1 MGGAKVVVYGLSTE
15 GYAIASQMAIKGAD
29 VYIIDEST
37 PSAISLKAEIAKTY
51 PNVSSLKED
60 EPLLAME
67 PIDVAISKAQYL
79 FFLLAM
85 EPIDVAISKAQ
96 YLFFTPRI
104 RKTGQD
110 IKTEIHSKF
119 KDAVTSMKKNS
130 SVIFTLPT
138 GFGGNNE
145 NISLLEHVTGL
156 ETGKHISYFYY
167 PLEDLKEPPKIIGS
181 FNGKEDSTLAELLT
195 VGKKEKKFVA
205 ISSSE
210 HFHAIDVL
218 SRFSSLCSV
227 LEVCKY
233 AQDDITKNDL
243 SSDDFQEIF
252 LDNMVSGLF
261 DLKSLG
267 SSFEGANSL
276 MYLINGSVKGIDG
289 YIKRLIDEIRSTL
302 KKNDL
307 KASRTKIALS
317 WTLDQHAMRGDKIE
331 MLQNL
336 TSRLRDYIGD
346 VEAYE
351 DPNFDLFHSD
361 KTTIVVAC
369 SKSDFDNIEK
379 TKQDSDLIIVKANP
393 LCETINNSIN

>member
-1 MGGAKVVVYGLSTE
+1 MAGPKVVVYGLSTE

-79 FFLLAM
+79 FF
-85 EPIDVAISKAQ
+85 
-96 YLFFTPRI
+96 TPRI

-119 KDAVTSMKKNS
+119 KDAVTSLKKNS

-156 ETGKHISYFYY
+156 QAGKNISYFYY
-167 PLEDLKEPPKIIGS
+167 PLEDFNKQPKIIGS
-181 FNGKEDSTLAELLT
+181 FNGKKDLVLSNLLT
-195 VGKKEKKFVA
+195 TKKEKFFVA

-210 HFHAIDVL
+210 HFHAIDTL
-218 SRFSSLCSV
+218 SRFSSLCSI

-233 AQDDITKNDL
+233 ADDEITKNDL
-243 SSDDFQEIF
+243 SSNDFQEIF
-252 LDNMVSGLF
+252 LDNMINGLF
-261 DLKSLG
+261 DLKALG
-267 SSFEGANSL
+267 SSFEGSNSL

-289 YIKRLIDEIRSTL
+289 FIKRLIDEIRGTL

-351 DPNFDLFHSD
+351 DPDFNLFHSD
-361 KTTIVVAC
+361 KTTIIVAC
-369 SKSDFDNIEK
+369 SQSDFDNIEK
-379 TKQDSDLIIVKANP
+379 TKKDSNLIIVKANP
-393 LCETINNSIN
+393 ICETLQ

>member
-1 MGGAKVVVYGLSTE
+1 MTGPKVVVYGLSTE

-79 FFLLAM
+79 FF
-85 EPIDVAISKAQ
+85 
-96 YLFFTPRI
+96 TPRI

-119 KDAVTSMKKNS
+119 KDAVTSLKKNS
-130 SVIFTLPT
+130 SVIFTLAT

-156 ETGKHISYFYY
+156 QAGKNISYFYY
-167 PLEDLKEPPKIIGS
+167 PLEDLNQQPKIIGS
-181 FNGKEDSTLAELLT
+181 FNGKKDSVLSDLLST
-195 VGKKEKKFVA
+195 GKKEKKFVA

-210 HFHAIDVL
+210 HFHAIDTL
-218 SRFSSLCSV
+218 SRFSSLCSI

-233 AQDDITKNDL
+233 AQDEITKNDL
-243 SSDDFQEIF
+243 SSNDFQEIF
-252 LDNMVSGLF
+252 LDNMINGLF
-261 DLKSLG
+261 DLKALG
-267 SSFEGANSL
+267 SSFEGSNSL

-289 YIKRLIDEIRSTL
+289 YIKRLIDEIRGTL

-336 TSRLRDYIGD
+336 ISKLRDYIGD

-351 DPNFDLFHSD
+351 DPDFNLFHSD
-361 KTTIVVAC
+361 KTTIIVAC
-369 SKSDFDNIEK
+369 SQFDFDKIEK
-379 TKQDSDLIIVKANP
+379 SKKDSNLIIIKANP
-393 LCETINNSIN
+393 ICETLQ

>member
-1 MGGAKVVVYGLSTE
+1 MAGSKVVVYGLSTE
-15 GYAIASQMAIKGAD
+15 GYAIASQMAMKGAD
-29 VYIIDEST
+29 VYIIDESN
-37 PSAISLKAEIAKTY
+37 PSAISLKAEIAKIY
-51 PNVSSLKED
+51 PNVTSLMED
-60 EPLLAME
+60 EP
-67 PIDVAISKAQYL
+67 
-79 FFLLAM
+79 LLAM

-119 KDAVTSMKKNS
+119 KDATNSLKKNS
-130 SVIFTLPT
+130 SVIYTIPT

-145 NISLLEHVTGL
+145 NISLLEHITGL
-156 ETGKHISYFYY
+156 EIGKQISYFYY
-167 PLEDLKEPPKIIGS
+167 PLEDQSKQPKTIGS
-181 FNGKEDSTLAELLT
+181 FNGKEDPKLAELLST
-195 VGKKEKKFVA
+195 GKKDKKFVA

-210 HFHAIDVL
+210 HFHAINVL
-218 SRFSSLCSV
+218 SRFSSLCSI

-252 LDNMVSGLF
+252 LDDMVTGLH

-267 SSFEGANSL
+267 SSFEGANTL

-307 KASRTKIALS
+307 KASRTKIAIS

-351 DPNFDLFHSD
+351 EPHLDLFHSD

-369 SKSDFDNIEK
+369 SKLDFENIEK
-379 TKQDSDLIIVKANP
+379 NKKDSNLIIVKANP
-393 LCETINNSIN
+393 LCETIQ

>member
-1 MGGAKVVVYGLSTE
+1 MAGPKVVVYGLSTE

-79 FFLLAM
+79 FF
-85 EPIDVAISKAQ
+85 
-96 YLFFTPRI
+96 TPRI

-119 KDAVTSMKKNS
+119 KDAVTSLKKNS
-130 SVIFTLPT
+130 SVIFTLAT

-145 NISLLEHVTGL
+145 NISLLEHVTGFQA
-156 ETGKHISYFYY
+156 GKNISYFYY
-167 PLEDLKEPPKIIGS
+167 PLEDLNQQPKIIGS
-181 FNGKEDSTLAELLT
+181 FNGKEDSVLSNLLT
-195 VGKKEKKFVA
+195 NNKKEKKFVG

-210 HFHAIDVL
+210 HFHAIDTL
-218 SRFSSLCSV
+218 SRFSSLCSI

-233 AQDDITKNDL
+233 AHDEITKNDL
-243 SSDDFQEIF
+243 SSNDFQEIF
-252 LDNMVSGLF
+252 LDNMINGLF
-261 DLKSLG
+261 DLKALG
-267 SSFEGANSL
+267 SSFEGSNSL

-289 YIKRLIDEIRSTL
+289 YIKRLIDEIRGTL

-336 TSRLRDYIGD
+336 ISKLRDYIGD

-351 DPNFDLFHSD
+351 DPDFNLFHSD
-361 KTTIVVAC
+361 KTTIIVAC
-369 SKSDFDNIEK
+369 SQFDFDKIEK
-379 TKQDSDLIIVKANP
+379 SKKDSNLIIIKANP
-393 LCETINNSIN
+393 ICETLQ

>member
-1 MGGAKVVVYGLSTE
+1 MRGVKIVVYGLSTE

-37 PSAISLKAEIAKTY
+37 PSAISLKSEIAKTY

-60 EPLLAME
+60 EP
-67 PIDVAISKAQYL
+67 
-79 FFLLAM
+79 LLAM

-119 KDAVTSMKKNS
+119 KDAVISMKKNS

-145 NISLLEHVTGL
+145 NISLLEHVTGH
-156 ETGKHISYFYY
+156 EVGKDISYFYY
-167 PLEDLKEPPKIIGS
+167 PLEDFNQQPKTIGS
-181 FNGKEDSTLAELLT
+181 FNGKQDAILSDLLT
-195 VGKKEKKFVA
+195 TDKKMKKFVA

-210 HFHAIDVL
+210 HFHAINVL

-233 AQDDITKNDL
+233 AQDDITKKDL
-243 SSDDFQEIF
+243 SSDDFQELF

-267 SSFEGANSL
+267 SSFEGANTL

-289 YIKRLIDEIRSTL
+289 YIKRLIDEIRLTL

-351 DPNFDLFHSD
+351 DPSFDLYHTD
-361 KTTIVVAC
+361 KTTIIVAC
-369 SKSDFDNIEK
+369 SKLDFNNIK
-379 TKQDSDLIIVKANP
+379 KSKQGSDLILIKANP
-393 LCETINNSIN
+393 LCELIQ

>member
-1 MGGAKVVVYGLSTE
+1 MAGAKVVVYGLSTE

-29 VYIIDEST
+29 VFIIDEST
-37 PSAISLKAEIAKTY
+37 PSAISLKAEIAQTY

-60 EPLLAME
+60 EP
-67 PIDVAISKAQYL
+67 
-79 FFLLAM
+79 LLAM

-119 KDAVTSMKKNS
+119 KDAVTSLKKNS

-156 ETGKHISYFYY
+156 QTGKKISYFYY
-167 PLEDLKEPPKIIGS
+167 PLEDLNQTPKIIGS
-181 FNGKEDSTLAELLT
+181 FNGKEDLILSDLLT
-195 VGKKEKKFVA
+195 TNKKEKKFVA

-210 HFHAIDVL
+210 HFHAIDIL

-233 AQDDITKNDL
+233 AKDEITKNDL
-243 SSDDFQEIF
+243 SSNDFQEIF
-252 LDNMVSGLF
+252 LDDMINGLF

-267 SSFEGANSL
+267 SSFEGSNSL

-289 YIKRLIDEIRSTL
+289 YIKRLIDEIRGTL

-351 DPNFDLFHSD
+351 DPDFNLFHSD
-361 KTTIVVAC
+361 KTTIIVAC
-369 SKSDFDNIEK
+369 SQSDFDNIGK
-379 TKQDSDLIIVKANP
+379 TKKDANLIIVKANP
-393 LCETINNSIN
+393 LCETLQ

>member
-1 MGGAKVVVYGLSTE
+1 MSSTNVVVYGLSTE
-15 GYAIASQMAIKGAD
+15 GYSIASQMAIKGAT
-29 VYIIDEST
+29 VYIIDESA
-37 PSAISLKAEIAKTY
+37 PSAILLKSEIAKTY

-67 PIDVAISKAQYL
+67 PIDT
-79 FFLLAM
+79 
-85 EPIDVAISKAQ
+85 AISKAQ

-110 IKTEIHSKF
+110 VKTEIHSKF
-119 KDAVTSMKKNS
+119 KDAVTSLKKNS
-130 SVIFTLPT
+130 SVVFTLPV

-145 NISLLEHVTGL
+145 NISLLEHLTGL
-156 ETGKHISYFYY
+156 EVGKQISYFYY
-167 PLEDLKEPPKIIGS
+167 PLDNLNPSPKVVGS
-181 FNGKEDSTLAELLT
+181 FNGKDDSVLSDLLT
-195 VGKKEKKFVA
+195 VDKKNKKFVA

-218 SRFSSLCSV
+218 SRFSSLCSI
-227 LEVCKY
+227 LEVCKF
-233 AQDDITKNDL
+233 AQDNITKNDL
-243 SSDDFQEIF
+243 SSDSIHEIF
-252 LDNMVSGLF
+252 LDNMTGGLL

-267 SSFEGANSL
+267 SSFEGTNTL

-317 WTLDQHAMRGDKIE
+317 WTLDQHTMRGDKIE

-336 TSRLRDYIGD
+336 TSKLRDYIGD

-369 SKSDFDNIEK
+369 SKSDYENLKKTEK
-379 TKQDSDLIIVKANP
+379 NSDLIIVKANP
-393 LCETINNSIN
+393 LCETIQ

>member
-1 MGGAKVVVYGLSTE
+1 MAGAKIVVYGLSTE
-15 GYAIASQMAIKGAD
+15 GYALASQMAIKGAD

-67 PIDVAISKAQYL
+67 PIDVA
-79 FFLLAM
+79 
-85 EPIDVAISKAQ
+85 VSKAQ

-110 IKTEIHSKF
+110 VKTEIHSKF
-119 KDAVTSMKKNS
+119 KDAITSLKKNS

-156 ETGKHISYFYY
+156 KAGKNISYFYY
-167 PLEDLKEPPKIIGS
+167 PLEDLNQQPKIIGS
-181 FNGKEDSTLAELLT
+181 FNAKEDLVLSDLLT
-195 VGKKEKKFVA
+195 TNKKEKKFVG

-210 HFHAIDVL
+210 HFHAIDIL
-218 SRFSSLCSV
+218 SRFSGLCSI

-233 AQDDITKNDL
+233 AQDEITKKDL
-243 SSDDFQEIF
+243 SSSNFQEIF
-252 LDNMVSGLF
+252 LDNMINGLF

-267 SSFEGANSL
+267 SSFEGSNSL

-289 YIKRLIDEIRSTL
+289 YMKKLIDEIRITL

-317 WTLDQHAMRGDKIE
+317 WTLDQHVMRGDKIE

-336 TSRLRDYIGD
+336 TTRLRDYIGD
-346 VEAYE
+346 VEAYQNP
-351 DPNFDLFHSD
+351 DFNLFHSD
-361 KTTIVVAC
+361 KTTIIVAC
-369 SKSDFDNIEK
+369 SQSDFDNIEK
-379 TKQDSDLIIVKANP
+379 TKHDSNLIIVKANP
-393 LCETINNSIN
+393 LCETLQ